1 MRIFLPAM
9 GSRGDVQPI
18 LALACALRARGH
30 EATVGAGPDFAD
42 WVAELGLPFVES
54 RQSGQQRPPDHGEEV
69 TRAPRPRLRAMNP
82 FAHDLSPPWFEAP
95 VRGAQGADLIV
106 PASQFAA

>member
-1 MRIFLPAM
+1 MRIFLTAM

-42 WVAELGLPFVES
+42 WVAELGLAFVP
-54 RQSGQQRPPDHGEEV
+54 SGQGVQQWLQDHWDEVHASLPSRRSEERRV
-69 TRAPRPRLRAMNP
+69 GKECRL
-82 FAHDLSPPWFEAP
+82 
-95 VRGAQGADLIV
+95 
-106 PASQFAA
+106 